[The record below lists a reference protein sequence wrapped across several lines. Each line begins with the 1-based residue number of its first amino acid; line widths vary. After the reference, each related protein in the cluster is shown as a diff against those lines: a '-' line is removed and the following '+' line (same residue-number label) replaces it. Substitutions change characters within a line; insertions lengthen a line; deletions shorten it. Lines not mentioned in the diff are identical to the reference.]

1 MGQTLGRA
9 GQQGMGS
16 RPGAPQQALHLQT
29 PALLQSGAAGEAQG
43 GGTLVLTLK
52 LQHTPAGAG
61 SRAQIGL
68 ETAVK
73 AHAQAGIGWGQQ
85 AQRVARTRGR
95 RAESK
100 QDQQAGQSQQH
111 RQGGPIRDGSEPGRG
126 SALRVQWVSRSRLR
140 VRGEGLPGQG
150 WRFMEQGSHRSW
162 ATR

>member
-1 MGQTLGRA
+1 
-9 GQQGMGS
+9 MGS

-43 GGTLVLTLK
+43 GGALVLTLK
-52 LQHTPAGAG
+52 LKHTPAGAG
-61 SRAQIGL
+61 SGAQIGL

-85 AQRVARTRGR
+85 AQWVAWTRGS
-95 RAESK
+95 RAEGE

-111 RQGGPIRDGSEPGRG
+111 RQGGPTRDGPKPGRWT
-126 SALRVQWVSRSRLR
+126 ALRVQGVSRCRLR
-140 VRGEGLPGQG
+140 VRGERLPGQG
-150 WRFMEQGSHRSW
+150 WRSMGQGGRRSW